1 MTTAWG
7 RSPSRV
13 SRVFWLAA
21 ALTVSTPT
29 WFVPSSFV
37 PSSTVKPGAASMTV
51 AHPSAHDHAGG
62 MARGMAGAGLPM
74 VVLAVPGRERVA
86 RAQVAAA
93 GGRLTRDLALV
104 HGFAAVVPTR
114 ALTTLRASAAIRSLT
129 PDTAVRVASLS
140 DGATAAGEAE
150 PGSEPTS
157 VYPQALGADRVW
169 QAGDKGQGVTVAV
182 VDTGVSPSADLS
194 GRLVSVSDG
203 PFSPSAP
210 CKNLSGEPSCQ
221 DTYGHGTFVGGVI
234 AGDGSA
240 SGGTYSGVAPRANLL
255 SVKVAGADGAT
266 DVSNVLAAIQWVVS
280 YRSKYSIRVLNL
292 SLSTDST
299 QTYRTDPF
307 NYAVERAW
315 DAGIVVVVSASNRG
329 PLAATIS
336 KPGDDPLVITVG
348 STDDRGTPGIDD
360 DELPD
365 FSSRGP
371 TIPDGLAKPDVVAPG
386 SHIMSLRSPGSTID
400 QDFPATTTG
409 AYHRGSGTSFS
420 AAATSGVVALM
431 LSRNPGLRPDQVKF
445 ALTHTARPL
454 PAGTDP
460 NVVGAGMVDAAA
472 AALAPPSGV
481 ANQGIVRSNGTG
493 LLQASRGHVSVQTTT
508 VPTTVVNG
516 GLTAQLLVWDP
527 TGYLLGWT
535 QLGWLVS
542 PWALTPLLP
551 VRWSDDD
558 WPGRNWGGRNWGGG
572 DWQGSMWEGVPI
584 NRSYGETTDGA
595 LWFGAWG

>member
-1 MTTAWG
+1 MEYLMITAWG
-7 RSPSRV
+7 SSPSRV
-13 SRVFWLAA
+13 SRVLWMAA
-21 ALTVSTPT
+21 ALVVLTPI
-29 WFVPSSFV
+29 WFVRPISDQSRAT
-37 PSSTVKPGAASMTV
+37 PEV
-51 AHPSAHDHAGG
+51 AVQRP
-62 MARGMAGAGLPM
+62 
-74 VVLAVPGRERVA
+74 VVVVAVPGQEGVA
-86 RAQVAAA
+86 QRQVAAA

-114 ALTTLRASAAIRSLT
+114 AITTLQRSAAIRSLT

-140 DGATAAGEAE
+140 EGGGLPSAVDD
-150 PGSEPTS
+150 SEPTS

-169 QAGDKGQGVTVAV
+169 QTGDKGQGVTVAV
-182 VDTGVSPSADLS
+182 IDTGVSPNADLS

-203 PFSPSAP
+203 LLSPSAP
-210 CKNLSGEPSCQ
+210 CKNLSGEPSCL

-240 SGGTYSGVAPRANLL
+240 GAGTYSGVAPRAKLL

-329 PLAATIS
+329 PQAATIS

-348 STDDRGTPGIDD
+348 ASDDRGTPGIDD

-371 TIPDGLAKPDVVAPG
+371 TVPDALAKPDVVAPG

-400 QDFPATTTG
+400 QDFPATITG
-409 AYHRGSGTSFS
+409 AYHRGSGTSFA
-420 AAATSGVVALM
+420 AAATSGVAALM
-431 LSRNPGLRPDQVKF
+431 LSRRPTMQPDQVKY
-445 ALTHTARPL
+445 ALTHTARAL

-460 NVVGAGMVDAAA
+460 MVVGAGSVDAAA
-472 AALAPPSGV
+472 AALDPPSGV
-481 ANQGIVRSNGTG
+481 ANQGVVRSNGTG
-493 LLQASRGHVSVQTTT
+493 LLQLSRGHVSVQTTT
-508 VPTTVVNG
+508 VPNTVVNG
-516 GLTAQLLVWDP
+516 TLTAQLLLWDP

-535 QLGWLVS
+535 PLGWLVS
-542 PWALTPLLP
+542 TWALTPLLP
-551 VRWSDDD
+551 VQWADDD
-558 WPGRNWGGRNWGGG
+558 WPGRNWGGRNWGGRNWGGG
-572 DWQGSMWEGVPI
+572 DWQGSIWEGDSLD
-584 NRSYGETTDGA
+584 RDYGNPTEGA